1 MKKRRNI
8 NKKSLENL
16 KPVSFTKDNQPTP
29 EAKSEGQKKA
39 AITKNII
46 ATIRTNIE
54 DTNLIQRI
62 VEGVS
67 KEVDAG
73 NYKNGIELLKIA
85 KEPETQN
92 IKLDGG
98 VEVQK
103 VFIDKATKQ
112 AANKH
117 IDDFID
123 GN

>member
-1 MKKRRNI
+1 M
-8 NKKSLENL
+8 NKPRKMSQKSLDNL
-16 KPVSFTKDNQPTP
+16 KPIPFTKDNQPSP
-29 EAKSEGQKKA
+29 ESKSEGQRVA
-39 AITKNII
+39 AINRNIL

-54 DTNLIQRI
+54 DVNLIQRI
-62 VEGVS
+62 VQGVS
-67 KEVDAG
+67 KEVDNG
-73 NYKNGIELLKIA
+73 QYKNGIELLKIA

-103 VFIDKATKQ
+103 VFIEKATKQ
-112 AANKH
+112 AADNH

>member
-16 KPVSFTKDNQPTP
+16 KPVPFTKDNQPSP
-29 EAKSEGQKKA
+29 EAKSEGQRKA
-39 AITKNII
+39 SITRNIL

-103 VFIDKATKQ
+103 VFIDKVTKQ